1 MPGIFYYFFFRV
13 LAFILTA
20 KTLDFLHEFSYNEN
34 VVTVPFG
41 TVLMLAECLAV
52 HYFFFAFSKYFCFA
66 FFPYSP
72 EIGEYLF
79 FPNFY

>member
-1 MPGIFYYFFFRV
+1 MIARINLFGPCFYFSGG
-13 LAFILTA
+13 LPFIQIA
-20 KTLDFLHEFSYNEN
+20 KALDFLRKFSYNEN

-66 FFPYSP
+66 FFPYS
-72 EIGEYLF
+72 F
-79 FPNFY
+79 TRT